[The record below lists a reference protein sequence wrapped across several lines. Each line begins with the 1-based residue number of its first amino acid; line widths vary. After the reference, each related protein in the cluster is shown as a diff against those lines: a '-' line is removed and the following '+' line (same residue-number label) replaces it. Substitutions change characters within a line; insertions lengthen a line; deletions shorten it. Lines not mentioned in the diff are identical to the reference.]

1 MKVAEEDYFLYP
13 FMNRQS
19 MKIHFYM
26 TNPCSKVF
34 LLTTCA
40 ASAAWITYL
49 CDFRHTHTYDRT
61 QNRSGRWVMM
71 LRKAFE
77 TNGPIYSCSCLLKLV
92 LLYNGVINLLSTA
105 ASQKFVFAL
114 GQFFFVFFFNQVIKI
129 EV

>member
-40 ASAAWITYL
+40 ASAAWIIICVTSGT
-49 CDFRHTHTYDRT
+49 HTHTT
-61 QNRSGRWVMM
+61 
-71 LRKAFE
+71 E
-77 TNGPIYSCSCLLKLV
+77 P
-92 LLYNGVINLLSTA
+92 
-105 ASQKFVFAL
+105 
-114 GQFFFVFFFNQVIKI
+114 KI
-129 EV
+129 DLEDES